1 MKAGR
6 AHLVLTL
13 LDDWF
18 GARSKQ
24 RRRRPPRHLLVRL
37 RILTEKENPSS
48 GSDPRQGSRG
58 GFGVATRRPA
68 AAGVGRPRFSG
79 NPSPGEGV
87 AGSAAMPWES
97 TKVDPPSSRALFIV
111 VLSLSACQVFSLG
124 VDFWWRSESHPSFEL
139 FSPWEIIAI
148 LSFFS
153 WVEPQKLCSF
163 LRPNPYRGLAE
174 FPLLLLTPF
183 PLTQISRPFFFS
195 ISVLRLFAVLT
206 GWGWNLRVGI
216 LAYSEIL
223 TLFCLL
229 WIIFS
234 QDYQEIWQ
242 ERERSSF

>member
-1 MKAGR
+1 MKLSLRLRIRISIILFPKKVRTYLFTQLYILKNVIIYGNPVKAGR

-153 WVEPQKLCSF
+153 
-163 LRPNPYRGLAE
+163 
-174 FPLLLLTPF
+174 
-183 PLTQISRPFFFS
+183 
-195 ISVLRLFAVLT
+195 
-206 GWGWNLRVGI
+206 
-216 LAYSEIL
+216 
-223 TLFCLL
+223 
-229 WIIFS
+229 
-234 QDYQEIWQ
+234 
-242 ERERSSF
+242 